1 MIQQKASVHGISFDQ
16 RINPKSMIVRGDPAQ
31 LQQVLMNLLNNAIDA
46 ILSRHG
52 VSGGDLS
59 VKAMPTDNAF
69 IEIQVTDNGCGISP
83 ANLEKV
89 FAPFFTTKPVGE
101 GTGLGL
107 SVCYGIVESM

>member
-1 MIQQKASVHGISFDQ
+1 
-16 RINPKSMIVRGDPAQ
+16 
-31 LQQVLMNLLNNAIDA
+31 MNLLNNAIDA

-52 VSGGDLS
+52 VAGGELS

-89 FAPFFTTKPVGE
+89 FGPFFAE
-101 GTGLGL
+101 TGR
-107 SVCYGIVESM
+107 